1 MILDEFFGEFSIN
14 GITLQEAL
22 SVKDGQIIY
31 KVGHN
36 DWEMMY
42 GECKQYSNVESVVVF
57 LSRVRRSAIKLF
69 EENGISFGEL
79 PK

>member
-1 MILDEFFGEFSIN
+1 MILDEFFGEFTVN
-14 GITLQEAL
+14 GVTLQEAL
-22 SVKDGQIIY
+22 SVKDGQIFY

-36 DWEMMY
+36 NWEMMY

-69 EENGISFGEL
+69 EENGISFEEL